1 MLIDKQ
7 NMRLEVHNVDR
18 LSRRLDALGGKATSP
33 LDGGFSPVTGLS
45 EVGAIHQRV
54 LATDPGSARNSLE
67 GFRGQVSWLGE
78 ALQTE
83 LAGFESQDE
92 LNSRGLDVADAG
104 GGGAAE
110 AMPIVSQPDPGYSPF
125 GFTVPIVDT
134 GASIMGLASNLFS
147 TRFWDVSE
155 ANARWGALSGEVADI
170 VAGLES
176 SAASLEEEND
186 SEATTRAAQKI
197 REVAQAGTHFIANAD
212 VMQQKLF
219 GFQAQLMNVQPEA
232 IALAFEVAAI
242 PDPVAREAAEQ
253 AALGYMQGVL
263 QQQVIA
269 AMPYQHALMD
279 AAPPSG
285 GGDVSTQFGAVA
297 GDGSRYTTEG
307 VAWPQ
312 QIAEAMESG
321 AVGPGS
327 FGVADGEIQGLES
340 VGMDAGDIAKFHS
353 ALHDRGRTIL
363 SELGFGDSLAPVS
376 AADVNTS
383 AASAGVGTLNPSHA
397 GIPGTSATQIGAP
410 NIGAGLSGLGGLGS
424 GVGGQGLG
432 AVGLANARGN
442 ALPGGVAGL
451 GGRGLGRLPEMS
463 ANPTTAAAGL
473 GGFGTAPSGP
483 QTGTHPVVGGLPGAV
498 AGSGLQR
505 DGRASLSGGSMAG
518 GGVIGGTG
526 GVGGVGA
533 GSAGGVGNAGGTNSV
548 VGAAGGAGAAK
559 AGGGQTRGAGMR
571 MMPMMGGAAR
581 GGESEKRIKSVT
593 TQVERDPN
601 RRDLLGEAPAVLP
614 GVIGEWAREEN

>member
-1 MLIDKQ
+1 MIINQ
-7 NMRLEVHNVDR
+7 NALAQEVARVAD
-18 LSRRLDALGGKATSP
+18 LGMKVENASGRAHSP

-170 VAGLES
+170 VAGLEN

-197 REVAQAGTHFIANAD
+197 REVAKAGTHFIANAE

-327 FGVADGEIQGLES
+327 FGVADGEIQGLEG

-376 AADVNTS
+376 AAEVNTS
-383 AASAGVGTLNPSHA
+383 AASAGVGTLNPTHA
-397 GIPGTSATQIGAP
+397 GAP

-424 GVGGQGLG
+424 GAGGQGLG

-451 GGRGLGRLPEMS
+451 SGRGLGRLPEMS

-483 QTGTHPVVGGLPGAV
+483 QTGTHPVIGGLPGAV

-505 DGRASLSGGSMAG
+505 DGRASLSAGSMAG
-518 GGVIGGTG
+518 GGVIGGAG

-533 GSAGGVGNAGGTNSV
+533 GSAGGIGNAGGTNSV

-559 AGGGQTRGAGMR
+559 ASGGQTRGAGMR

>member
-1 MLIDKQ
+1 MIINQNAIDQ
-7 NMRLEVHNVDR
+7 EV
-18 LSRRLDALGGKATSP
+18 SRVAELGRKAEKASGGAHSP

-134 GASIMGLASNLFS
+134 GASLMGLASNLFS

-170 VAGLES
+170 VAGLEN
-176 SAASLEEEND
+176 SAASLEAEND
-186 SEATTRAAQKI
+186 SEATTRAALKI

-327 FGVADGEIQGLES
+327 FGVADGEIQGLEGL
-340 VGMDAGDIAKFHS
+340 GMDAGDIAKFHS

-376 AADVNTS
+376 AAEVNTS

-397 GIPGTSATQIGAP
+397 GIPGTSGAHVGAP

-424 GVGGQGLG
+424 GAGGQGLG
-432 AVGLANARGN
+432 AVGLANARSN
-442 ALPGGVAGL
+442 ALPGGGAGL
-451 GGRGLGRLPEMS
+451 SGRGLGRLPEMS

-473 GGFGTAPSGP
+473 GGFGTAPGGP
-483 QTGTHPVVGGLPGAV
+483 QTGTHPVIGGLPGAV
-498 AGSGLQR
+498 AGTGLQR

-518 GGVIGGTG
+518 GGVIGGAG
-526 GVGGVGA
+526 GVGGVGV

>member
-1 MLIDKQ
+1 MQINLSNLFNQLSEIRGLSTELKGIA
-7 NMRLEVHNVDR
+7 DR
-18 LSRRLDALGGKATSP
+18 AHSP
-33 LDGGFSPVTGLS
+33 LNSGFSPVTGIK
-45 EVGAIHQRV
+45 EVGGIHERV
-54 LATDPGSARNSLE
+54 LTHDPGSAQRSLQGFNSQLA
-67 GFRGQVSWLGE
+67 WLAE
-78 ALQTE
+78 TLQTE

-125 GFTVPIVDT
+125 GFTVPVVDT
-134 GASIMGLASNLFS
+134 GASLMGLASNLFS

-155 ANARWGALSGEVADI
+155 ANARWRALSGEVADI
-170 VAGLES
+170 VAGLEN
-176 SAASLEEEND
+176 SAASLEAEND

-327 FGVADGEIQGLES
+327 FGVADGEIQGLEG

-376 AADVNTS
+376 AAEVNTS
-383 AASAGVGTLNPSHA
+383 AASAGVGTLNPTHA
-397 GIPGTSATQIGAP
+397 GAP

-424 GVGGQGLG
+424 GAGGQGLG

-473 GGFGTAPSGP
+473 GGFGTAPGGP
-483 QTGTHPVVGGLPGAV
+483 QTGTHPVIGGLPGAV
-498 AGSGLQR
+498 AGTGLKR